1 MKKTIVTI
9 YILLAAVNAFA
20 QSRERQSSLFFK
32 SEQTIREK
40 ALRGNQGSDDSD
52 AGSISVNGMPRVNV
66 NSVSWTVVEEKEVK
80 GINVHDLVT
89 ISIREKSSHGSEADN
104 KSEKDSSLS
113 MILSDWLSLSGG
125 KLSPATQTSG
135 DPKIAASMARS
146 VDGQSE
152 ITREDYMTAEIQA
165 EVVDVYPNGNILLE
179 ASHFIRTDDETTLIT
194 LTGVCRSND
203 ISESNVIVSTK
214 IANLKI
220 DKQHTG
226 MASEYTKRG
235 WFMKIFDAVNPF

>member
-1 MKKTIVTI
+1 MKKLIITI
-9 YILLAAVNAFA
+9 YILLVSANAFA
-20 QSRERQSSLFFK
+20 EVNDRQSSLFFK
-32 SEQTIREK
+32 SEQTIRDKEI
-40 ALRGNQGSDDSD
+40 RGSQGSDEADG
-52 AGSISVNGMPRVNV
+52 GSSRVNGVPRVNV

-89 ISIREKSSHGSEADN
+89 ISIREKSTHGSESDN
-104 KSEKDSSLS
+104 KSQKDSSLS
-113 MILSDWLSLSGG
+113 MVLSDWVSLSGG
-125 KLSPATQTSG
+125 DLKSAALSSG
-135 DPKIAASMARS
+135 DPKIASSMARS
-146 VDGQSE
+146 MDGKSE

-179 ASHFIRTDDETTLIT
+179 ATHFIKTDDETTLIT

-203 ISESNVIVSTK
+203 ISESNIVESNK

-226 MASEYTKRG
+226 TASDFTKRG
-235 WFMKIFDAVNPF
+235 WLMKFFDKINPF